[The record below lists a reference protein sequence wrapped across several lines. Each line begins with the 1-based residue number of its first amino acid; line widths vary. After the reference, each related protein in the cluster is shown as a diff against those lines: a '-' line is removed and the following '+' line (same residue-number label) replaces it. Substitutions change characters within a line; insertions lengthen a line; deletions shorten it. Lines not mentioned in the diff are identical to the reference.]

1 MSKDKSLPY
10 LSPELCGL
18 AEGAKIVGDQWILLI
33 LREAFYGIT
42 RFETMRNH
50 TGMTKQT
57 LATRLKL
64 MTELGLLSRRPY
76 REEGSRER
84 YEYQLTDKSRAL
96 APVLLSLMEWG
107 HLHVLHTAPHITLVD
122 KASGE
127 PVRIGYVNTQGHEVM
142 RSQVQIV
149 PSTEG

>member
-33 LREAFYGIT
+33 LREAFYGVT
-42 RFETMRNH
+42 RFETMRIH
-50 TGMTKQT
+50 TGITKQT

-64 MTELGLLSRRPY
+64 MTELGLLSRIPY

-84 YEYQLTDKSRAL
+84 YEYQLTDKSRTL

-107 HLHVLHTAPHITLVD
+107 HKHVLHTAPHLTLVD
-122 KASGE
+122 KESGD
-127 PVRIGYVNTQGHEVM
+127 PVHIGYVNAQGHEVK
-142 RSQVQIV
+142 QNHVQIV
-149 PSTEG
+149 PTTKG